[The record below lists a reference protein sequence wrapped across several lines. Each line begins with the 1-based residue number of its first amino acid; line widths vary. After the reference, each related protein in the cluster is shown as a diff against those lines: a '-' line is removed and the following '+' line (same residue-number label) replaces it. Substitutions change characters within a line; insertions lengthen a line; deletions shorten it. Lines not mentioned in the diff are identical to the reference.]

1 MDKQTGDRILTLFN
15 RARED
20 SDFQRLNEEMR
31 MSNGCV
37 VALIRQLPQR
47 QWDILIDHLGLIQFP
62 LGHSP
67 VWALIYSI
75 TKNRTERLNEALKQ
89 KQQNP

>member
-47 QWDILIDHLGLIQFP
+47 QWDILIDHLGLIYQMS
-62 LGHSP
+62 LRML
-67 VWALIYSI
+67 VIAC
-75 TKNRTERLNEALKQ
+75 TEMDYPK
-89 KQQNP
+89 KP

>member
-47 QWDILIDHLGLIQFP
+47 QWDILIDHLGLIYQMSLRMLVIACIEMDHP
-62 LGHSP
+62 KKP
-67 VWALIYSI
+67 
-75 TKNRTERLNEALKQ
+75 
-89 KQQNP
+89 

>member
-47 QWDILIDHLGLIQFP
+47 QWDILIDHLGLIYQMSLRMLVIACTEMDHP
-62 LGHSP
+62 KKPGIRILS
-67 VWALIYSI
+67 SMSD
-75 TKNRTERLNEALKQ
+75 KNE
-89 KQQNP
+89 

>member
-47 QWDILIDHLGLIQFP
+47 QWDILIDHLGLIYQMS
-62 LGHSP
+62 LRML
-67 VWALIYSI
+67 VIAC
-75 TKNRTERLNEALKQ
+75 TEMDHPK
-89 KQQNP
+89 KP

>member
-1 MDKQTGDRILTLFN
+1 MDKQTGNRILTLFN

-47 QWDILIDHLGLIQFP
+47 QWDILIDHLGLIYQMS
-62 LGHSP
+62 LRML
-67 VWALIYSI
+67 VIAC
-75 TKNRTERLNEALKQ
+75 TEMDHPK
-89 KQQNP
+89 KP